1 MTQSKPYT
9 QIRVGAVLLAAG
21 EGSRMGNIPKCLI
34 QLDGQTLLQRQLI
47 ALTEAGVDEVV
58 VVTGHHHLAVERELA
73 ALKSLNPIR
82 VIRNAHAN
90 EGQARSVR
98 LGIETL
104 GSDFDAVIMALSDQ
118 PFIDSQDIKALI
130 AAFKKRTVG
139 EIILPM
145 FNGQRGNPIMLS
157 GSVMKTILASGAE
170 MVCRNFMD
178 QHPELVHQ
186 WQTQNDHYVVD
197 VDTPEDLKALSKN
210 TGLIFSLPNSGSL

>member
-58 VVTGHHHLAVERELA
+58 VVTGHHHLAVERELE
-73 ALKSLNPIR
+73 ALKSLNPMR

-130 AAFKKRTVG
+130 ATFKKRTAG

-145 FNGQRGNPIMLS
+145 FDGQRGNPIMLS

>member
-58 VVTGHHHLAVERELA
+58 VVTGHHHLAVERELE
-73 ALKSLNPIR
+73 ALKSLNPMR

-130 AAFKKRTVG
+130 ATFKKRTAG

>member
-34 QLDGQTLLQRQLI
+34 QLDGLTLLQRQLI

-58 VVTGHHHLAVERELA
+58 VVTGHHHLAVGRELA
-73 ALKSLNPIR
+73 ALKSLNPMR

-130 AAFKKRTVG
+130 ATFKKRTAG

-178 QHPELVHQ
+178 QHPELVHP

>member
-21 EGSRMGNIPKCLI
+21 EGSRMGHIPKCLI
-34 QLDGQTLLQRQLI
+34 QIHGQSLLQRQLL
-47 ALTEAGVDEVV
+47 ALKEAGVDEVV
-58 VVTGHHHLAVERELA
+58 VVTGYHHIAVEQELEK
-73 ALKSLNPIR
+73 LKLLYPIR
-82 VIRNAHAN
+82 VIRNEHAD
-90 EGQARSVR
+90 EGQASSVR
-98 LGIETL
+98 LGIENL

-118 PFIDSQDIKALI
+118 PLIDSQDIKALI

-145 FNGQRGNPIMLS
+145 FNGQRGNPIILS
-157 GSVMKTILASGAE
+157 GSVIKTILASGKV

-197 VDTPEDLKALSKN
+197 IDTPKDLETIAAQHGW
-210 TGLIFSLPNSGSL
+210 TFSLPNCNSL

>member
-34 QLDGQTLLQRQLI
+34 QLDGLTLLQRQLI

-58 VVTGHHHLAVERELA
+58 VVSGHHHLAVERELA
-73 ALKSLNPIR
+73 ALKSLNPMR

-118 PFIDSQDIKALI
+118 PFIDSHDIKALI
-130 AAFKKRTVG
+130 ATFKKRTTG

-145 FNGQRGNPIMLS
+145 FDGQRGNPIMLS
-157 GSVMKTILASGAE
+157 GSVMKTILASGAK

-186 WQTQNDHYVVD
+186 WQTQNDHYLVD

>member
-73 ALKSLNPIR
+73 ALKSLNPMR

-104 GSDFDAVIMALSDQ
+104 GIDFDAVIMALSDQ
-118 PFIDSQDIKALI
+118 PFIDSHDIKALI
-130 AAFKKRTVG
+130 AAFKKRTAG
-139 EIILPM
+139 EIILPI
-145 FNGQRGNPIMLS
+145 FNGRRGNPIMLS

>member
-1 MTQSKPYT
+1 MTQSKLYT

-21 EGSRMGNIPKCLI
+21 EGSRMGHIPKCLI
-34 QLDGQTLLQRQLI
+34 QINGQTLLQRQLI
-47 ALTEAGVDEVV
+47 ALTEAGVDAVV
-58 VVTGHHHLAVERELA
+58 VVSGHHHLAVERELE
-73 ALKSLNPIR
+73 ALESLNPMR

-90 EGQARSVR
+90 EGQATSVR

-130 AAFKKRTVG
+130 ATFKKRTTG

-145 FNGQRGNPIMLS
+145 FDGQRGNPIMLS

>member
-1 MTQSKPYT
+1 MTQSKSYT

-58 VVTGHHHLAVERELA
+58 VVSGHHHLAVERELE
-73 ALKSLNPIR
+73 ALKSLSPMR

-130 AAFKKRTVG
+130 AAFKKRTAG

-145 FNGQRGNPIMLS
+145 FDGQRGNPIMLS

>member
-34 QLDGQTLLQRQLI
+34 QLDGLTLLQRQLI

-58 VVTGHHHLAVERELA
+58 VVSGHHHLAVERELA
-73 ALKSLNPIR
+73 ALKSLNPMR
-82 VIRNAHAN
+82 VIRNALAH

-118 PFIDSQDIKALI
+118 PFIDSHDIKALI
-130 AAFKKRTVG
+130 ATFKKRTTG

-145 FNGQRGNPIMLS
+145 FDGQRGNPIMLS
-157 GSVMKTILASGAE
+157 GSVMKTILASGAK

-186 WQTQNDHYVVD
+186 WQTQNDHFVVD

>member
-58 VVTGHHHLAVERELA
+58 VVTGHHHLAVERELE
-73 ALKSLNPIR
+73 ALKSLNPMR
-82 VIRNAHAN
+82 VIRNAHTN
-90 EGQARSVR
+90 EGQATSVR

-118 PFIDSQDIKALI
+118 PFIDSHDIKALI
-130 AAFKKRTVG
+130 ATFKKRTAG

-145 FNGQRGNPIMLS
+145 FDGQRGNPIMLS

>member
-1 MTQSKPYT
+1 MTQSKTYT

-58 VVTGHHHLAVERELA
+58 VVTGHHHLAVERELE
-73 ALKSLNPIR
+73 ALKSLNPMR

-90 EGQARSVR
+90 EGQATSVR

-118 PFIDSQDIKALI
+118 PFIDSHDIKALI

-157 GSVMKTILASGAE
+157 GSVMKTILASGAK